1 MSEWKPAKL
10 GDIAEMC
17 LGKMLDKE
25 KNKGVLQP
33 YLANLNVRW
42 GGFELSNLSTMRFE
56 ESESERYGLRSGDL
70 VICEG
75 GEPGRCAIWRD
86 EVPEMK
92 IQKAIHRL
100 RTNKNY
106 SNEFVYYQF
115 LLAGRNGELA
125 KHFNGSTIKHLTGY
139 SLKQVEF
146 KFPPLA
152 EQNRIAAVLSAL
164 DAKIALNHR
173 INVELEGMAKL
184 LYDYWFVQ
192 YDFPLSAA
200 QAAALGK
207 PRLTG
212 QPYRSSGGPMVFDPQ
227 LKREVPEGWKVGNIS
242 ELCLLNH
249 RTWPNKDHPGEVIY
263 LDLANAKN
271 GEILSV
277 QNFAWDEAPSRAR
290 RILTPGDTIFG
301 TVRPGNRSFALVPK
315 SEEVLTGST
324 GFAVLTPKSAI
335 YREFNYLSLTSE
347 SNINRLTTVASGA
360 AYPAVNPEVVAAQT
374 LALPNAELIKQFHQT
389 TAAFFDLIERHRAQN
404 QELTTLRDWLLPMLM
419 NGQVR
424 VSA

>member
-10 GDIAEMC
+10 GDIADMC

-200 QAAALGK
+200 QAAALGQ

-227 LKREVPEGWKVGNIS
+227 LKREIPVIWSADNLLQLS
-242 ELCLLNH
+242 ELGGGG
-249 RTWPNKDHPGEVIY
+249 TPNT
-263 LDLANAKN
+263 KN
-271 GEILSV
+271 QEYWSGHIPFFTPTDAEPQPFKLTTEQKITLKGLENSSTKVYPKGTLFVTARGSV
-277 QNFAWDEAPSRAR
+277 GKIMIIASDMAMNQSCYALCPHEGVN
-290 RILTPGDTIFG
+290 TPFLY
-301 TVRPGNRSFALVPK
+301 FHA
-315 SEEVLTGST
+315 
-324 GFAVLTPKSAI
+324 
-335 YREFNYLSLTSE
+335 LSLVNFLRTKS
-347 SNINRLTTVASGA
+347 SGSIFKSIVTNDIKFSTTVIPDLETIESFGKI
-360 AYPAVNPEVVAAQT
+360 
-374 LALPNAELIKQFHQT
+374 AEPLFSQILNNQQ
-389 TAAFFDLIERHRAQN
+389 QN

-424 VSA
+424 VG

>member
-25 KNKGVLQP
+25 KNKGALQP

-152 EQNRIAAVLSAL
+152 EQIRIAAVLSAL

-173 INVELEGMAKL
+173 INTELEGMAKL

-207 PRLTG
+207 PHLTG

-227 LKREVPEGWKVGNIS
+227 LKREIPKGWVAKELS
-242 ELCLLNH
+242 EIADI
-249 RTWPNKDHPGEVIY
+249 TMGQSPPGHTYNNDRNGVLFFQGSTDFGWRY
-263 LDLANAKN
+263 PSPRQYTTAPTRMAKK
-271 GEILSV
+271 GDILLSV
-277 QNFAWDEAPSRAR
+277 RAPVGTLNIAPEECAIGRGLSALRSKSGSSSFLFQVLQNLQQVFAR
-290 RILTPGDTIFG
+290 RNGDGTTFG
-301 TVRPGNRSFALVPK
+301 SINRDDLRSLQLAYPSEEEIVRSFDRIV
-315 SEEVLTGST
+315 SETD
-324 GFAVLTPKSAI
+324 
-335 YREFNYLSLTSE
+335 SLIFT
-347 SNINRLTTVASGA
+347 N
-360 AYPAVNPEVVAAQT
+360 
-374 LALPNAELIKQFHQT
+374 HQ
-389 TAAFFDLIERHRAQN
+389 QN

-424 VSA
+424 VG